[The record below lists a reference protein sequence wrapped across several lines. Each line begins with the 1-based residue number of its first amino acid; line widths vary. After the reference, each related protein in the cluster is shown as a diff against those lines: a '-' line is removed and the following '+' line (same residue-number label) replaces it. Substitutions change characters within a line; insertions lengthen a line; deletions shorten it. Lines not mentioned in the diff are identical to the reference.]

1 MNKNSSIAIVA
12 GIAIAIAVI
21 GSVLAFSGT
30 SNDSTP
36 MESPEQANLV
46 PQAEKITILTSFY
59 PYHEFTKNVAGDFAN
74 VKQFMPSGVE
84 AHDWEPRAQEIQ
96 SLKDAD
102 VFVYNGLGMESYIE
116 NIIESGEFD
125 NVVFLK
131 ASEGVELLKFEDDHD
146 DHAKHDDHDD
156 HDEHA
161 KEDDH
166 DDHDEHAKEDDHDDH
181 AEEFHEEIA
190 LVIEE
195 FEEGHMTESQSIVA
209 IEEILHEHE
218 GDGHEH
224 GAGMIED
231 IEHVLHEIEDGHI
244 AGSEGLEEIH
254 HLVSGED
261 VHDKHAKEDDHD
273 DHDEHE
279 EGGHDGHDH
288 DYEFDPHIWLDPIL
302 VKQQVNV
309 IRDGLIQVDPD
320 NKEHYEENA
329 RIYNDKMD
337 ALDMK
342 IGSALS
348 SCQKDT
354 IVPYHNAFTYLGER
368 YDIHIMALGGMAPD
382 SEASAA
388 EIAEFVD
395 FVKDNDIKVIFSEE
409 LVDPRLAEVIAEE
422 ANAQVLLFS
431 PLEALNKDEAG
442 TNVSYI
448 DKMEDN
454 LDSLKVAL
462 ECQ

>member
-1 MNKNSSIAIVA
+1 M
-12 GIAIAIAVI
+12 
-21 GSVLAFSGT
+21 
-30 SNDSTP
+30 
-36 MESPEQANLV
+36 
-46 PQAEKITILTSFY
+46 
-59 PYHEFTKNVAGDFAN
+59 AGDFAE

-84 AHDWEPRAQEIQ
+84 THDWEPRAQEIQ

-125 NVVFLK
+125 NVLFVK

-156 HDEHA
+156 HD
-161 KEDDH
+161 
-166 DDHDEHAKEDDHDDH
+166 DHDEHAKEDGHDGHDSH

-195 FEEGHMTESQSIVA
+195 FEHGHMTESQSIEA

-218 GDGHEH
+218 GDGHDH

-244 AGSEGLEEIH
+244 EGSEGLEEIH

-261 VHDKHAKEDDHD
+261 VHDEHAKEDEHDEHD

-279 EGGHDGHDH
+279 KGGHDGHDH

-309 IRDGLIQVDPD
+309 IRDGLIQADPQ

-329 RIYNDKMD
+329 RIYNNKMD

-409 LVDPRLAEVIAEE
+409 LVDPRLAEVIADE
-422 ANAQVLLFS
+422 ANARVMLFS
-431 PLEALNKDEAG
+431 PLEALSPEEVG

-448 DKMEDN
+448 DKMEQN